1 MRHSSVHY
9 DFLYNHPEHA
19 PKIAEWHYSEWGVF
33 IEGQTLE
40 RTLHNLSDYCLVS
53 ATIPL
58 AILALDENR
67 PVGVCQLKK
76 HELAKSYPDL
86 TPWLG
91 GVYVPESRRGHGIAS
106 QLVKHT
112 INIARDLGVKH
123 LYLHTNQLDGGIYRT
138 LGWKPLEIRR
148 GNTNTSLVMELQIDA

>member
-76 HELAKSYPDL
+76 HD
-86 TPWLG
+86 
-91 GVYVPESRRGHGIAS
+91 S
-106 QLVKHT
+106 QNRIL
-112 INIARDLGVKH
+112 I
-123 LYLHTNQLDGGIYRT
+123 LHP
-138 LGWKPLEIRR
+138 GWGACMFLSPGEA
-148 GNTNTSLVMELQIDA
+148 TA